1 MRIFIED
8 YNGNDLCSLNIDSFT
23 NLSQNTFYTVRDLK
37 DCSLADEETDLN
49 GTYIRI
55 QIDNETN

>member
-8 YNGNDLCSLNIDSFT
+8 YEGNDLCSLNI
-23 NLSQNTFYTVRDLK
+23 NTFTDLCQIK
-37 DCSLADEETDLN
+37 NLTDCSLADEETDAN

-55 QIDNETN
+55 QLNNKTQWQEM